1 LKRVAIF
8 GILLIV
14 LLTILV
20 VFLQVSRKKDT
31 TKLALSGV
39 VEAVQHDLSFR
50 LSGLLTSINYDE
62 GDMADSGATVAVLDT
77 NELVAACDQ
86 ANKSYQAIK
95 ANIEQLQVQIES
107 TNRNLKKVKEL
118 LQTGAANQSQLDD
131 LTDKKRTTEAQLE
144 FANKSLESQAA
155 MVNLANIRR
164 GYAILS
170 SPVKG
175 KVISRQYQ
183 PGEIVMPG
191 SPVLTLADLDNLTI
205 RVFLPEIFLGKVK
218 LGQDVAIQVD
228 SYPGKDIPGKIDY
241 IADQAEFTPKNV
253 QTKQER
259 VKQVFA
265 VKIACSGKDGVLKPG
280 LPCDVI
286 IPLK

>member
-31 TKLALSGV
+31 SKLALSGV

-62 GDMADSGATVAVLDT
+62 GDMVDSGATVAVLDT

-86 ANKSYQAIK
+86 ANKSYQATK

-155 MVNLANIRR
+155 MVSLANIRR
-164 GYAILS
+164 GYAVLS

-191 SPVLTLADLDNLTI
+191 SPVLTLADLDNLKI

-286 IPLK
+286 IPLQ